1 MPNNPIFCV
10 PVAALSMRISCADN
24 APDEGG
30 EKLTAIVHDAPP
42 AKVLVQ
48 VVLPPS
54 TANAEVL
61 VVMLLILIVP
71 PGALV
76 LGLVT
81 VTNLSGLVV
90 PCGTVPNETDVGL
103 NVGAASVPVPFS
115 VIVAGLFLA
124 LLVMIKPPVSAPC
137 MLGVKDTVTVQ
148 LLFAG
153 STPVH
158 PSVTTA
164 KSPEVA
170 TLLIV
175 IPTEFGFVTV
185 AVLVA
190 LVAPTWVLAN
200 TRLPE
205 RVIDAC
211 RPVPLRLTVCGL
223 FGPLEG
229 IVAVPV

>member
-24 APDEGG
+24 APVEGG

-48 VVLPPS
+48 VVLPRS
-54 TANAEVL
+54 TANADVL
-61 VVMLLILIVP
+61 VEMLLILIVP
-71 PGALV
+71 PGAAV
-76 LGLVT
+76 LGFVT
-81 VTNLSGLVV
+81 VTNLSALVV
-90 PCGTVPNETDVGL
+90 PCGTLPNETDVGL
-103 NVGAASVPVPFS
+103 KVGAASVPVPFNT
-115 VIVAGLFLA
+115 IVAGLFLA
-124 LLVMIKPPVSAPC
+124 LLVMVRPPVSAPG
-137 MLGVKDTVTVQ
+137 MVGVNDTATVQ
-148 LLFAG
+148 LVLAG

-175 IPTEFGFVTV
+175 IPTEFGLVTV
-185 AVLVA
+185 AVLLA
-190 LVAPTWVLAN
+190 LVTPTCVLAKAM
-200 TRLPE
+200 LGE
-205 RVIDAC
+205 SVIDAC

-229 IVAVPV
+229 MVIEPV